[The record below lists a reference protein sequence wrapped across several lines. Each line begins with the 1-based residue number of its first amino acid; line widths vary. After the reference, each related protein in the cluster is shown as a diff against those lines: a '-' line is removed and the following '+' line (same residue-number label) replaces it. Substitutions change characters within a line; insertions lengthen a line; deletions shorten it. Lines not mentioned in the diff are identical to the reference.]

1 MKEEEVDEVFDEPGS
16 DPGAL
21 KDIVRVV
28 KSPYSAPNL
37 NDLQGRGAQGKLEKQ
52 VERLLRGESF

>member
-37 NDLQGRGAQGKLEKQ
+37 NDLQA
-52 VERLLRGESF
+52 GEHKESLIWEEEEENRF